1 MNENLIYKELT
12 DLTRLP
18 EIFSLTHDTFVE
30 SGLILPK
37 KNGMLNLYPHLNKI
51 KETAVIIA
59 EFNGKIIATNSATI
73 DGEKGLHTDVYFKS
87 ETDEYR
93 KTHKNLGSSW
103 RIATD
108 KAHRRDIR
116 IIMNLIKYSLLVG
129 EKMGMETC
137 LFIFEKRHERIYKK
151 LIGAETIAEKVCDIE
166 GFIEHK
172 MHMVLMVA
180 AVGAVKK
187 KLTKTTA
194 KKG

>member
-1 MNENLIYKELT
+1 M
-12 DLTRLP
+12 
-18 EIFSLTHDTFVE
+18 
-30 SGLILPK
+30 
-37 KNGMLNLYPHLNKI
+37 
-51 KETAVIIA
+51 
-59 EFNGKIIATNSATI
+59 
-73 DGEKGLHTDVYFKS
+73 
-87 ETDEYR
+87 
-93 KTHKNLGSSW
+93 
-103 RIATD
+103 
-108 KAHRRDIR
+108 
-116 IIMNLIKYSLLVG
+116 G

-187 KLTKTTA
+187 KLAKTTA